1 MRNFCPLRTKPAIR
15 CKSRRHQTPPG
26 PLSVHDLAVDFGLT
40 VEVPRIWSDSSTG
53 ITAAKRI
60 GPVTKLRHLD
70 VSEFYV
76 QRAVQAVKVLLRKV
90 KGTENP
96 ANYLTKHP
104 ETGNEVAGTTAL
116 ERHV

>member
-1 MRNFCPLRTKPAIR
+1 M
-15 CKSRRHQTPPG
+15 
-26 PLSVHDLAVDFGLT
+26 HDLAVDFGLT

-53 ITAAKRI
+53 ITAAKQI
-60 GPVTKLRHLD
+60 GPVTKLRHFD

-104 ETGNEVAGTTAL
+104 ETGNEVARALPSLAMVDPNLVAGTTAL